1 MINNTEIQATEN
13 TEGTETNEEIAG
25 EKEVINL
32 E

>member
-1 MINNTEIQATEN
+1 LADLNKATES